1 MKYEV
6 VNNVKISKIGLGSW
20 TIGDDP
26 NKESQEIDTFDFG
39 FRKHQITLIDTA
51 EMYGEGKSERVVG
64 KFLKDKNR
72 EEFYIVD
79 KILPKHAKEG
89 RYLERCKNSLEIMG
103 LDYFDLYLLHWK
115 GGVDLQNMVDEMEN
129 LVSLGLI
136 KHWGVSNFDVDDMK
150 ELFKC
155 KNGNH
160 CFANQCLYNISQR
173 GVEYDLIPWCK
184 EHNVLFMAYS
194 PFGSTPEN
202 KRIMTSNPHLQKIVE
217 QKNISFESLML
228 AFVTRLENVVTIFKT
243 SNKEH
248 LDSNMKDAFIKI
260 DDEMM
265 KEIDK
270 AFPAPKRKKYLEKI

>member
-72 EEFYIVD
+72 EEFFIVD

-150 ELFKC
+150 ELFMC

-160 CFANQCLYNISQR
+160 CSGQL
-173 GVEYDLIPWCK
+173 
-184 EHNVLFMAYS
+184 
-194 PFGSTPEN
+194 
-202 KRIMTSNPHLQKIVE
+202 
-217 QKNISFESLML
+217 
-228 AFVTRLENVVTIFKT
+228 
-243 SNKEH
+243 
-248 LDSNMKDAFIKI
+248 
-260 DDEMM
+260 
-265 KEIDK
+265 
-270 AFPAPKRKKYLEKI
+270 